1 MLAERPDAKLDPK
14 VLLKQIKL
22 TLEYFDTPA
31 TTGKPIGWQAKE
43 DWEAALKSMQD
54 AGVVNAGWNADDYYT
69 NTLVQ

>member
-31 TTGKPIGWQAKE
+31 TTGKPIGWQAKG
-43 DWEAALKSMQD
+43 DWEAALKSCRTP
-54 AGVVNAGWNADDYYT
+54 AS
-69 NTLVQ
+69 